1 MFRGLYTA
9 TSGMMAHNRMQQI
22 LTNNLANVN
31 TPGFKQDKT
40 AMRAFPAQLIQ
51 AMGTTSPSVAVGTG
65 GQPLGLMNPQS
76 TIGTLHTGVYLQ
88 EGIPAFTQGLLKE
101 TGISTDISLVDELL
115 SPNPASQQKGTLVFA
130 VEAENNTI
138 RYTRNGS
145 FTVNQA
151 GYLTTGEGYSVLD
164 QNFQPIQ
171 VNSREFTVN
180 GNGQLLF
187 TNIDGNEATSQLW
200 IGYTENPVQF
210 VKEGHNLLRWEE
222 SQQGTLQFIGD
233 VAFLTEGG
241 GTVAIVKQGFIEQS
255 NVDITETMT
264 QMLSTFRSFESNQ
277 KIIQA
282 YDRSM
287 EKTVNELGRV

>member
-9 TSGMMAHNRMQQI
+9 TSGMLAHNRMQQI
-22 LTNNLANVN
+22 LTNNLANIN

-40 AMRAFPAQLIQ
+40 AMRAFPAQLIK
-51 AMGTTSPSVAVGTG
+51 AMGTTPLHTG
-65 GQPLGLMNPQS
+65 GQSMGTTNTPSVVG
-76 TIGTLHTGVYLQ
+76 TINTGVYLQ
-88 EGIPAFTQGLLKE
+88 EGIPTFTQGMLKE
-101 TGISTDISLVDELL
+101 TGIMTDMALVDEHL
-115 SPNPASQQKGTLVFA
+115 PQNPATQQKGTLVFA
-130 VEAENNTI
+130 VETENNEI

-145 FTVNQA
+145 FTVNEA

-164 QNFQPIQ
+164 ENLRPIQ
-171 VNSREFTVN
+171 VNSRELTVN
-180 GNGQLLF
+180 GTGQLLY
-187 TNIDGNEATSQLW
+187 TSTDGTETTSQLW
-200 IGYTENPVQF
+200 IGYTENPLQF

-222 SQQGTLQFIGD
+222 SPEGTLQFIGN
-233 VAFLTEGG
+233 VADGDIEG
-241 GTVAIVKQGFIEQS
+241 IVRQGFIEQS

-277 KIIQA
+277 RIIQA